1 MFGATNDVYV
11 DFLILA
17 DRAEVINNKLYMMGG
32 GWDQF
37 LVVDFAQPVGL
48 SLAVAVLIPWQ
59 ATNLQHTVTL
69 AIQDADARD
78 ILTIP
83 TAMVTGRPPQMEAG
97 AVQRVPLAFP
107 AIPLTLPGPGSYVVS
122 ARINGVEKKRITF
135 RATQAPRPPLFPG
148 R

>member
-48 SLAVAVLIPWQ
+48 SLAVAVLIPW
-59 ATNLQHTVTL
+59 
-69 AIQDADARD
+69 QDADARD